1 MTVDVTYLLTPF
13 LWAAI
18 VMLALGVATFAALRG

>member
-1 MTVDVTYLLTPF
+1 MPVDVTHLLTPF

-18 VMLALGVATFAALRG
+18 AILALGVATFAVLRR